1 MVLLELC
8 WMQKQFPYIPFSMAA
23 PALSIHAVPQP
34 AQNRAVNEL
43 SPAEPGPAAITSL
56 QRSASRSSPGWSRC
70 TQGRQSC
77 SPLEVTND
85 LTKSRGLAAHAGW
98 CREPWGGWHH
108 GCSGCLHHLFAVCSS
123 RLLLGASLHLAGSSG
138 HSIIICFCTFLTDS
152 RCSLSFPLTFIP
164 LVPMDRRHES
174 PAMSGSQLGAATSTH
189 CRRDEE
195 TGNTIP
201 MNRGKA
207 GKEPTLV
214 GPCRGLKRQRV
225 CSASKRQR
233 VPQRVCSASVLG
245 EAQNKACY
253 CPCFR
258 YAFVSYSE
266 KLKPKWTWCFCFE
279 AILVSALHS
288 YTKTWGLLIKE
299 H

>member
-1 MVLLELC
+1 MPPCTWLAALATASLFAFAL
-8 WMQKQFPYIPFSMAA
+8 FPLIAG
-23 PALSIHAVPQP
+23 VP
-34 AQNRAVNEL
+34 
-43 SPAEPGPAAITSL
+43 SPSHSP
-56 QRSASRSSPGWSRC
+56 SSPWF
-70 TQGRQSC
+70 
-77 SPLEVTND
+77 
-85 LTKSRGLAAHAGW
+85 
-98 CREPWGGWHH
+98 PWT
-108 GCSGCLHHLFAVCSS
+108 C
-123 RLLLGASLHLAGSSG
+123 
-138 HSIIICFCTFLTDS
+138 
-152 RCSLSFPLTFIP
+152 
-164 LVPMDRRHES
+164 RHES

-266 KLKPKWTWCFCFE
+266 KLKPKWT
-279 AILVSALHS
+279 
-288 YTKTWGLLIKE
+288 
-299 H
+299 